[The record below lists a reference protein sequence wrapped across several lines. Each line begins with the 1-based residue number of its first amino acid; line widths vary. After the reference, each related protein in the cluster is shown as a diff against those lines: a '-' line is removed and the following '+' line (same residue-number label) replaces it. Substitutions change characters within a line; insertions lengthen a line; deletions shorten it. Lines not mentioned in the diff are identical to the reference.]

1 MAIEDVLAKMS
12 STLEKTMPIKKVEEL
27 TDGISELFKE
37 MKARRTPISDF
48 MEYLEDNTN
57 WLTAPTPDKNID
69 VGLLEYGISVAKEM
83 LSIRG
88 DVDEESCIV
97 VGLFHEV
104 GYVAVDSEEFE
115 EREGEDP
122 EVRAMRIAARSLRLL
137 SEYVPL
143 EPVEAQAILY
153 HDVKEIPVERKKLT
167 ELLQQAIQNR
177 FA

>member
-1 MAIEDVLAKMS
+1 
-12 STLEKTMPIKKVEEL
+12 
-27 TDGISELFKE
+27 
-37 MKARRTPISDF
+37 
-48 MEYLEDNTN
+48 
-57 WLTAPTPDKNID
+57 
-69 VGLLEYGISVAKEM
+69 AKEM